1 MTEELKQETSLP
13 QEALQENPDKIDVSK
28 QPTSIDR
35 FNVGSSIL
43 AKALAASKKH
53 GFKPVALSFTDLEF
67 LQHVV
72 NAGISAAVQ
81 YSNLTSAILRR
92 DPEIAIKARS
102 LLESSDSLLQNLSDI
117 RVGLIQVLDLGE
129 RLVKLNPEAQPTPE
143 EQAED
148 TKTKNVDDGEEL
160 PNEKD

>member
-13 QEALQENPDKIDVSK
+13 QEVLQENPDKIDVSK